1 MVKFAAC
8 HLGVYLCRGDIR
20 VTENLAN
27 DCHNHLKL
35 KTNALFCYFLPF

>member
-27 DCHNHLKL
+27 
-35 KTNALFCYFLPF
+35 ALYWHTILQC